1 VVKKL
6 EDISLESK
14 DVIVRVDF
22 NIPINDQGQIID
34 DTRLKATLPTINFLL
49 KHKCKIVL
57 LSHLGRP
64 SGIDPNL
71 SLKKIIPLLEELTHQ
86 PIHFIDD
93 LSHAKDFIKK
103 LPYPSIVLLENL
115 RFYNAEEN
123 PQQDPEFAKRLS
135 SLGTVYVNDAFACAH
150 RAHSS
155 ITEITRYFP
164 HEKAAGFLLRHE
176 IEELK
181 KVLKPSHPF
190 LLLLGGSKISSKIGI
205 INSLLP
211 KAEALLIGGA
221 MAFPFMKA
229 LNISCGSVKVEQDQ
243 VKEAQSILDKTKKL
257 NKEIYLPIDWNCKE
271 DIKSTS
277 APQIFEIDSGI
288 PPNYQAFDIGPKTV
302 QKWEKKLLTAKTIF
316 WNGPFGMY
324 EIPPFD
330 LGTAAIAKIIANL
343 NCQSIVGGGDSVA
356 AIEKQHLAGAFTHL
370 STGGGA
376 SLEFLENGT
385 LPGIEVLN

>member
-1 VVKKL
+1 MVKKL

-123 PQQDPEFAKRLS
+123 PQQDPDFAKRLS
-135 SLGTVYVNDAFACAH
+135 SLGTVYVNDAFGAAH
-150 RAHSS
+150 RGNYLNHS
-155 ITEITRYFP
+155 
-164 HEKAAGFLLRHE
+164 
-176 IEELK
+176 
-181 KVLKPSHPF
+181 
-190 LLLLGGSKISSKIGI
+190 
-205 INSLLP
+205 
-211 KAEALLIGGA
+211 
-221 MAFPFMKA
+221 
-229 LNISCGSVKVEQDQ
+229 
-243 VKEAQSILDKTKKL
+243 
-257 NKEIYLPIDWNCKE
+257 
-271 DIKSTS
+271 
-277 APQIFEIDSGI
+277 
-288 PPNYQAFDIGPKTV
+288 
-302 QKWEKKLLTAKTIF
+302 
-316 WNGPFGMY
+316 
-324 EIPPFD
+324 
-330 LGTAAIAKIIANL
+330 
-343 NCQSIVGGGDSVA
+343 
-356 AIEKQHLAGAFTHL
+356 
-370 STGGGA
+370 
-376 SLEFLENGT
+376 
-385 LPGIEVLN
+385 